1 MDFGKIW
8 DFIADKNIEPKDI
21 LALVEEVKK
30 MDVTDENNLRNVIR
44 KAGLLA
50 NKEIPYEKETMLVKK
65 IQKDGID
72 ISLLS
77 MI

>member
-30 MDVTDENNLRNVIR
+30 MDVNDEDNLRKIIKKIAV
-44 KAGLLA
+44 LA
-50 NKEIPYEKETMLVKK
+50 NKDIPYEKETMLVKK

-72 ISLLS
+72 ISLLG
-77 MI
+77 ML

>member
-1 MDFGKIW
+1 MDFGKVW

-21 LALVEEVKK
+21 LSLVEEVKR
-30 MDVTDENNLRNVIR
+30 MDVTDEVNLRKLIQKVGI
-44 KAGLLA
+44 LA
-50 NKEIPYEKETMLVKK
+50 NKEIPYEKETLLVKK

-72 ISLLS
+72 LSLLS

>member
-21 LALVEEVKK
+21 LSLVEEVKK
-30 MDVTDENNLRNVIR
+30 MDVSDEQNLRKLIKKVAII
-44 KAGLLA
+44 A

-65 IQKDGID
+65 IQQDGID

>member
-1 MDFGKIW
+1 MDFSKVW

-21 LALVEEVKK
+21 LAIVEEVKK
-30 MDVTDENNLRNVIR
+30 MDVSDEENLRKLIR
-44 KAGLLA
+44 KISVLA
-50 NKEIPYEKETMLVKK
+50 NKEISYDKETILVKK

-72 ISLLS
+72 LSLLS

>member
-8 DFIADKNIEPKDI
+8 DFIADKNIEPKAI
-21 LALVEEVKK
+21 LAIVEEVKK
-30 MDVTDENNLRNVIR
+30 MDVTDEDNLRKVIR
-44 KAGLLA
+44 KVAILA

-72 ISLLS
+72 LSLLS

>member
-21 LALVEEVKK
+21 LSLVEEVKK
-30 MDVTDENNLRNVIR
+30 MDVSDEDNLRKVIR
-44 KAGLLA
+44 KAAILA
-50 NKEIPYEKETMLVKK
+50 NKEIPYEKETLLVQK

-77 MI
+77 ML

>member
-1 MDFGKIW
+1 MDFGKVW

-30 MDVTDENNLRNVIR
+30 MDVTDEDNLRKVIR
-44 KAGLLA
+44 KAAILA
-50 NKEIPYEKETMLVKK
+50 NKEISYEKETILVKK

>member
-1 MDFGKIW
+1 MDFGKVW

-21 LALVEEVKK
+21 LAIVEEVKR
-30 MDVTDENNLRNVIR
+30 MDVSDEDNLRKVIR
-44 KAGLLA
+44 KISVLA
-50 NKEIPYEKETMLVKK
+50 NKEIPYEKETAIVNK

-72 ISLLS
+72 LSLLS